1 MTNQYRK
8 KRGPWIDIALI
19 STIFILI
26 GAIFYLTKTENLAS
40 LKSIFA
46 KGETIASTFSKTE
59 KASDY
64 PGVIIIT
71 EQDTDEKAPYTIE
84 YPETVDETINETI
97 HNYIE
102 EVKSQYKSAVQ
113 FINDNSLEENI
124 ISNLTIQFETFIYEE
139 NYYSFK
145 FIQKQS
151 LQEGEH
157 STIKTIFYD
166 RSKGQVYTLANLF
179 SDDKKNLETFATHI
193 RSLLSSKE
201 EYKSIVD
208 PNKLKNLTTND
219 LNIKHFTIQN
229 EDLVIYFDE
238 DVVAAKDHG
247 VIRVAVPLSF
257 LNPILSTEFQREMAQ
272 EEENI
277 LVFNDNIKRVALTF
291 DDGPHPVVT
300 TQILNHLDNYNA
312 KATFFML
319 GNRIQHYPEVA
330 KDVLTRGHEVG
341 NHTWSHPLLTRLSM
355 ETIMQEFNST
365 EQMIVDTLGINSS
378 IFRPP
383 YGVSNDSIDSTIPRP
398 SVNWTIDTLDWKHR
412 NANQSISVIKK
423 SMHNNAII
431 LMHDIHQS
439 TADGLPAVLEFL
451 QAEGYQFVTV
461 SELLSYQ
468 NQ

>member
-1 MTNQYRK
+1 MNNKNRK

-19 STIFILI
+19 FTIFTLI

-40 LKSIFA
+40 LKNIFA
-46 KGETIASTFSKTE
+46 KGETTAATYSITE
-59 KASDY
+59 KASEH
-64 PGVIIIT
+64 PGIVIIS
-71 EQDTDEKAPYTIE
+71 EQDSDEKAPYTIE

-113 FINDNSLEENI
+113 FISDNSLEENI
-124 ISNLTIQFETFIYEE
+124 KSNLTIQFETFTYEDS
-139 NYYSFK
+139 YYSFK

-157 STIKTIFYD
+157 SAIKTIFYD
-166 RSKGQVYTLANLF
+166 RTSGKIYTLANLF
-179 SDDKKNLETFATHI
+179 SDDQKNLETFVTHI
-193 RSLLSSKE
+193 RSLLSTKE

-208 PNKLKNLTTND
+208 PAKLKNLSTND
-219 LNIKHFTIQN
+219 LAIKHFTIQN
-229 EDLVIYFDE
+229 EELVIYFDE
-238 DVVAAKDHG
+238 DAVAAKDHG

-257 LNPILSTEFQREMAQ
+257 LNPILSAAFQKEMAAQ
-272 EEENI
+272 DENI

-300 TQILNHLDNYNA
+300 TQILNHLDSYHA

-319 GNRIQHYPEVA
+319 GNRIQYYPEIA
-330 KDVLTRGHEVG
+330 KDVLARGHEVG
-341 NHTWSHPLLTRLSM
+341 NHTWTHPLLTRLSM
-355 ETIMQEFNST
+355 DAVMQEFNST
-365 EQMIVDTLGINSS
+365 EQMIVDTLGINSN

-383 YGVSNDSIDSTIPRP
+383 YGVDNDAIEASIPRP

-412 NANQSISVIKK
+412 NANQAISVIQNT
-423 SMHNNAII
+423 MHNNAII

-451 QAEGYQFVTV
+451 HAEGYQFVTV

-468 NQ
+468 N

>member
-1 MTNQYRK
+1 MNSKNRK

-19 STIFILI
+19 SSIFILI
-26 GAIFYLTKTENLAS
+26 GTVFYLTKTESLAD
-40 LKSIFA
+40 LKNIFA
-46 KGETIASTFSKTE
+46 NGETTASTYAKTE

-64 PGVIIIT
+64 PGIIIIT
-71 EQDTDEKAPYTIE
+71 EQDADKKAPYTIE

-124 ISNLTIQFETFIYEE
+124 KSNLTIQFETFIYED

-157 STIKTIFYD
+157 SAIKTIFYD
-166 RSKGQVYTLANLF
+166 RSSGQIYTLANLF
-179 SDDKKNLETFATHI
+179 SDDPKNMETFVTHI
-193 RSLLSSKE
+193 HSLLSTKE

-208 PNKLKNLTTND
+208 HNKLKNLAKND
-219 LNIKHFTIQN
+219 LAIKHFTIQN

-238 DVVAAKDHG
+238 DAVAAKDHG
-247 VIRVAVPLSF
+247 IIRVTVPLSF
-257 LNPILSTEFQREMAQ
+257 LNPILTSTFQQEMVEQ
-272 EEENI
+272 EENI
-277 LVFNDNIKRVALTF
+277 IVFNDNIKRVALTF

-300 TQILNHLDNYNA
+300 TQILNHLEQYNA

-319 GNRIQHYPEVA
+319 GNRIQYYPEIA
-330 KDVLTRGHEVG
+330 KNVLAHGHEIG
-341 NHTWSHPLLTRLSM
+341 NHTWSHPVLTRQSM
-355 ETIMQEFNST
+355 ETVMQEFNST
-365 EQMIVDTLGINSS
+365 EQIIVDTLGINSA

-383 YGVSNDSIDSTIPRP
+383 YGVSNDTIDAAIPRP

-412 NANQSISVIKK
+412 DANQAISVIKNN
-423 SMHNNAII
+423 MHNNAVI

-468 NQ
+468 N